1 MIKLQNGKFYLENG
15 FSKFGTL
22 LLLRDE
28 VKLAKE
34 YNLSIQVGRT
44 VLSFELG
51 TKEVLIL
58 PEPEKVQFQ
67 INVTK
72 NEEEEAANQN
82 NISIRKMSN
91 DSHES
96 NFNASPN
103 YKSSLNEISDL
114 GEEKSKLLERKKL
127 DIN

>member
-28 VKLAKE
+28 INLAKE

-51 TKEVLIL
+51 TKEIFVL
-58 PEPEKVQFQ
+58 PEPY
-67 INVTK
+67 
-72 NEEEEAANQN
+72 
-82 NISIRKMSN
+82 SI
-91 DSHES
+91 
-96 NFNASPN
+96 
-103 YKSSLNEISDL
+103 
-114 GEEKSKLLERKKL
+114 
-127 DIN
+127 